1 MDLFETHSEAYLA
14 GFKPLADRMR
24 PVRLSELKGQDHLIA
39 PGSLLARAIQEDRV
53 FSMILWGPPG
63 CGKTTLANIIANETR
78 CEFVRISAVLSG
90 VKEVRQIID
99 TAREKRSLFKKRT
112 LVFVDEIHRFNKAQQ
127 DAFLHHVE
135 TGLITLVGATT
146 ENPSFEVIPALVSR
160 CRVFAL
166 KGLEPAHIYQILFRA
181 LTDPVHGLGWEP
193 DRFQKEA
200 LQFLAQNADG
210 DARMALTA
218 LEAAA
223 VHFSTRPTIGLT
235 DLEAVVEKKAL
246 LYDKTG
252 EEHFNLISAF
262 IKSMR
267 GSDPDAA
274 IYWLQRMLAAGED
287 PRYMIRRMVRFA
299 TEDVGMADP
308 GALTM
313 ALNAG
318 ESFRLLGRPEGDG
331 SLFLAAVYLATAPK
345 SNAVYAAQKKVTDL
359 VEKTGYQPVPLHIRN
374 PVTPLMKEMGYG
386 SGYRYAHDHEG
397 GYAPQSYLPATLD
410 ETRLYFPT
418 GRGYEQTVKQR
429 LDAWIALRGGRQQPA
444 GGPPAGEKPPAF
456 DPDRD
461 RNHTGHPPGE

>member
-1 MDLFETHSEAYLA
+1 MDLFDAHSDQDLA
-14 GFKPLADRMR
+14 GTVPLADRMR
-24 PVRLSELKGQDHLIA
+24 PRSLSELKGQDHLMA
-39 PGSLLARAIQEDRV
+39 PGSLLARSIQDDRV

-63 CGKTTLANIIANETR
+63 CGKTTLANIIAHETR

-90 VKEVRQIID
+90 VKDVRQIID
-99 TAREKRSLFKKRT
+99 TAREKRALFKKRT
-112 LVFVDEIHRFNKAQQ
+112 LLFVDEIHRFNKAQQ

-166 KGLEPAHIYQILFRA
+166 KGLEPRHIQAILVRA
-181 LTDPVHGLGWEP
+181 VTDPVHGLGWDL
-193 DRFQKEA
+193 DRFQTEA
-200 LQFLAQNADG
+200 LQFLAHSADG

-223 VHFSTRPTIGLT
+223 FHFSDKSFISLA
-235 DLEAVVEKKAL
+235 DLETVVGKKAL
-246 LYDKTG
+246 LYDKAG

-274 IYWLQRMLAAGED
+274 IYWLQRMLAAGDD
-287 PRYMIRRMVRFA
+287 PCYLIRRMVRFA

-331 SLFLAAVYLATAPK
+331 SLFQAAVYLATAPK
-345 SNAVYAAQKKVTDL
+345 SNAVYAAQKQVTDL
-359 VEKTGYQPVPLHIRN
+359 VEKTGHRPVPLHIRN
-374 PVTPLMKEMGYG
+374 PVTKLMKEMGYG
-386 SGYRYAHDHEG
+386 TGYRYAHDHEG
-397 GYAPQSYLPATLD
+397 GYAPQSYLPDSLD
-410 ETRLYFPT
+410 GQRLYFPT
-418 GRGYEQTVKQR
+418 DRGYEKTVKQR
-429 LDAWIALRGGRQQPA
+429 LAAWIALWDNPKKSG
-444 GGPPAGEKPPAF
+444 K
-456 DPDRD
+456 D
-461 RNHTGHPPGE
+461 